1 VSEALP
7 TAVIPTIIPVILSGG
22 SGTRLWPYS
31 VSMYPK
37 QLLPLVNQDTTMLQ
51 DTALRLTGMPGVA
64 KDCILVCNE
73 AHRFLAAEQMQS
85 IDRNAQIVLEPE
97 GRNTAP
103 AVGLAACLAAEED
116 PDALLLVMPADHV
129 IKDVAGFQAS
139 VTRGVQ
145 AAAAGNLV
153 TFGIVPTRPE
163 TGYGYVKATPD
174 GNQCV
179 AVESFVEKPDLE
191 TAKDFAGGEHFWN
204 SGMFLFSA
212 KAYLAELEKQAP
224 EIHNNVAKSIAS
236 CARQHGF
243 TWPAKDD
250 FLVCPSDSI
259 DYAIM
264 ENTEAAMMIPLDVG
278 WSDVGDWSSLHDA
291 RESDASGNTLD
302 GDVIAH
308 DCKDSFIRAENMLV
322 AAVGVENIV
331 IVQTKNSVLVI
342 NKDRAQDIK
351 KIVEQINEQDRGEAD
366 LHRQV
371 FRPWGSY
378 DSIDEDEGFQVK
390 RLIVNPGAVLS
401 MQKHA
406 KRAEHWVVVRGKARI
421 TRNEEEFDLGVNES
435 TYIAI
440 GDVHCIANPFDE
452 PAHII
457 EVQCGDYLG
466 EDDIVR
472 LDDNYGREGT
482 NT

>member
-1 VSEALP
+1 MSTVLP
-7 TAVIPTIIPVILSGG
+7 TIVPVIMSGG

-31 VSMYPK
+31 VAMYPK

-51 DTALRLTGMPGVA
+51 DTALRLEGMA
-64 KDCILVCNE
+64 NDCILVCNE
-73 AHRFLAAEQMQS
+73 AHRFLAAEQLQS
-85 IDRNAQIVLEPE
+85 IGQKAEIVLEPE

-103 AVGLAACLAAEED
+103 AVGLAACLAAESD

-129 IKDVAGFQAS
+129 IKDVAGFQAA
-139 VTRGVQ
+139 VARGVE

-163 TGYGYVKATPD
+163 TGYGYVKAAPD

-179 AVESFVEKPDLE
+179 SVDSFVEKPNLE
-191 TAKDFAGGEHFWN
+191 TAKNYVAGGEHFWN

-212 KAYLAELEKQAP
+212 KSFLAELEQQAP
-224 EIHNNVAKSIAS
+224 EIHINVANSIKN
-236 CARQHGF
+236 RVRRHGF

-250 FLVCPSDSI
+250 FLLCPSDSI

-264 ENTEAAMMIPLDVG
+264 EKTDAAMMIPLDVG

-308 DCKDSFIRAENMLV
+308 DCKNTFVRAENMLV
-322 AAVGVENIV
+322 AAVGVEDIV
-331 IVQTKNSVLVI
+331 VVQTKNSVLVI

-351 KIVEQINEQDRGEAD
+351 QVVEQINSEDRGEAE

-371 FRPWGSY
+371 FRPWGSF

-440 GDVHCIANPFDE
+440 GDVHCIANPFDD
-452 PAHII
+452 PVHII

-466 EDDIVR
+466 EDDIER